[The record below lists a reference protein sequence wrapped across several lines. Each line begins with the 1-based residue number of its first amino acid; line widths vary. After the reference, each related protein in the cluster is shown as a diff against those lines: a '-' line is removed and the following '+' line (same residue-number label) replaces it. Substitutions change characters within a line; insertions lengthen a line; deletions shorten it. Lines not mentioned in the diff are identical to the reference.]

1 MKILVA
7 IASYGHANDR
17 YLDRVINEYRSMQ
30 FNVDVV
36 VLSNIEKAVSPAVE
50 CLVGLPTRD
59 PWSLPF
65 LHKNLFRDRL
75 ELYDL
80 FIYSEDDILIT
91 EENIR
96 AFLDVASVL
105 KEDEIAG
112 FLRVEY
118 GPDGERNFPE
128 AHGHFRWDCES
139 VRVRQS
145 YTLAHFTNEH
155 SACYI
160 LTQQQ
165 LAKAIASGGFLAAP
179 HEGKYDL
186 LCSAATDP
194 YTQCNFRK
202 FIAISHIEKFW
213 VHHLPNKYVGHFGV
227 GQHELGS
234 QISALLQIGSQ
245 EQRPRPLLNTETSLW
260 HKMYSKDNYEPVR
273 DEVLRLIPK
282 SAVRIL
288 SIGSAS
294 GANERRLLE
303 TGKRVVVVPLDG
315 VISSES
321 AARGL
326 QVVSGDFDT
335 ARAKMASMRFDCILF
350 LNVLQFVHRPEH
362 LLRLFVDAL
371 APGGAVLIT
380 APNRPYVRYWWRRKG
395 SSGPH
400 HRRLSFETTRIH
412 NTSTSVIRSWCVE
425 SGLTMEKT
433 LKVASPRT
441 NGSKPNRLSS
451 LFAPDVVALARRADN
466 LNECKGSKRND
477 LNASEPV

>member
-1 MKILVA
+1 MRILVA
-7 IASYGHANDR
+7 IASYGHANDQ
-17 YLDRVINEYRSMQ
+17 YLDRVIKEYRSMQ
-30 FNVDVV
+30 FDVDVV
-36 VLSNIEKAVSPAVE
+36 VLSDIEKAVPPAVE
-50 CLVGLPTRD
+50 CLVGLPTKD

-65 LHKNLFRDRL
+65 LHKKLFLDRL
-75 ELYDL
+75 NLYDL

-96 AFLDVASVL
+96 AFLDVESVL

-128 AHGHFRWDCES
+128 VHGHFRWDCES
-139 VRVRQS
+139 VRVRGS

-165 LAKAIASGGFLAAP
+165 LAKAIASGGFLVAP
-179 HEGKYDL
+179 HEGEYDL

-194 YTQCNFRK
+194 YTQCGFRK
-202 FIAISHIEKFW
+202 VIAISHIEQFW
-213 VHHLPNKYVGHFGV
+213 VHHLPNKYIGHFGV
-227 GQHELGS
+227 NQHELGS
-234 QISALLQIGSQ
+234 QISALLEIAVR
-245 EQRPRPLLNTETSLW
+245 EQRPCPLLNTETSLW
-260 HKMYSKDNYEPVR
+260 HKMYSKDFYEPIR
-273 DEVLRLIPK
+273 NEVLSLIPK

-294 GANERRLLE
+294 GANELRLLE
-303 TGKRVVVVPLDG
+303 TGKRVIAVPLDD

-335 ARAKMASMRFDCILF
+335 ARAKIASMRFDCILF

-395 SSGPH
+395 SSGPR

-412 NTSTSVIRSWCVE
+412 NTSTSVIRGWCVE
-425 SGLTMEKT
+425 SGLSMERT
-433 LKVASPRT
+433 SKVVSPRT
-441 NGSKPNRLSS
+441 NRSKRNRFSS
-451 LFAPDVVALARRADN
+451 LFASDVVALARRVDN
-466 LNECKGSKRND
+466 PNERKS
-477 LNASEPV
+477 S

>member
-1 MKILVA
+1 MRILVA

-17 YLDRVINEYRSMQ
+17 YLDRVINEYRSMN
-30 FNVDVV
+30 FEVDVV
-36 VLSNIEKAVSPAVE
+36 VLSNIEKALPASVE
-50 CLVGLPTRD
+50 CLVGLPTKD

-65 LHKNLFRDRL
+65 RHKELFRERL
-75 ELYDL
+75 DSYDL

-96 AFLDVASVL
+96 AFLNVQTDL
-105 KEDEIAG
+105 NEGEIAG
-112 FLRVEY
+112 FLRIEY
-118 GPDGERNFPE
+118 GPDGEHNFPE
-128 AHGHFRWDCES
+128 LHGHFRWDCES
-139 VRVRQS
+139 VRIRGN

-155 SACYI
+155 SACYV

-165 LAKAIASGGFLAAP
+165 LAKAIASGGFLVAP
-179 HEGKYDL
+179 HEGDYDL

-194 YTQCNFRK
+194 YTQCGFKK
-202 FIAISHIEKFW
+202 FIAISHIEQFL
-213 VHHLPNKYVGHFGV
+213 VHHLPNKYIGHFGV
-227 GQHELGS
+227 DQHELGS
-234 QISALLQIGSQ
+234 QISALLQIASRGH
-245 EQRPRPLLNTETSLW
+245 RPCQLLNTETSLW
-260 HKMYSKDNYEPVR
+260 QKMYSKDYYEPIR
-273 DEVLRLIPK
+273 NEVLGLIPK

-294 GANERRLLE
+294 GANELRLLE
-303 TGKRVVVVPLDG
+303 TGKRVVAVPLDD

-335 ARAKMASMRFDCILF
+335 ARAKIASMKFDCILF

-380 APNRPYVRYWWRRKG
+380 APNRPYVRYRWRRKR
-395 SSGPH
+395 SNGPR

-412 NTSTSVIRSWCVE
+412 NTSTSVIRSWCIE
-425 SGLTMEKT
+425 SGLSMERT
-433 LKVASPRT
+433 SKVVSPRT
-441 NGSKPNRLSS
+441 NGSKQNRLSS
-451 LFAPDVVALARRADN
+451 LFASDVVAVARRADN
-466 LNECKGSKRND
+466 PNERKGSKRND
-477 LNASEPV
+477 ANASEPL

>member
-1 MKILVA
+1 
-7 IASYGHANDR
+7 
-17 YLDRVINEYRSMQ
+17 MQ
-30 FNVDVV
+30 FDVDVV
-36 VLSNIEKAVSPAVE
+36 VLSDIEKAVPPAVE
-50 CLVGLPTRD
+50 CLVGLPTKD

-65 LHKNLFRDRL
+65 LHKKLFLDRL
-75 ELYDL
+75 NLYDL

-96 AFLDVASVL
+96 AFLDVKSFL
-105 KEDEIAG
+105 KENEIAG

-139 VRVRQS
+139 VTVRGR

-165 LAKAIASGGFLAAP
+165 LAKAIASGGFLVAP
-179 HEGKYDL
+179 HEGEYDL

-194 YTQCNFRK
+194 YTQCGFRK

-213 VHHLPNKYVGHFGV
+213 VHHLPNKYIGHFGV
-227 GQHELGS
+227 DQHELGS
-234 QISALLQIGSQ
+234 QISALLQIASR
-245 EQRPRPLLNTETSLW
+245 EQRPCPLLNTESSLW
-260 HKMYSKDNYEPVR
+260 HKMYSKDFYEPIR
-273 DEVLRLIPK
+273 NDVLSLIPK

-294 GANERRLLE
+294 GASELRLLE
-303 TGKRVVVVPLDG
+303 MGKRVVAVPLDD
-315 VISSES
+315 VISSKS

-326 QVVSGDFDT
+326 QMVSGDFDT
-335 ARAKMASMRFDCILF
+335 ARAKIASMRFDCILF

-362 LLRLFVDAL
+362 LLRLFVDSL

-380 APNRPYVRYWWRRKG
+380 TPNRPYVRYRWRRKDG
-395 SSGPH
+395 GGLH
-400 HRRLSFETTRIH
+400 YRRLSFETTGIH

-425 SGLTMEKT
+425 SGLTMERT

-441 NGSKPNRLSS
+441 NGSKQNRLSS
-451 LFAPDVVALARRADN
+451 LFAPDVVVLARRLDN
-466 LNECKGSKRND
+466 LNEYKGSKKND
-477 LNASEPV
+477 RNASEPV